1 MNKCSNKECHAP
13 DVGCSLGETDLS
25 QCEHWNSTFSE
36 SKQAENVIEKEIHLP
51 WTGLTFGLDDVG
63 FLTGCSKPKI
73 IGILG
78 AENAGKTSL
87 LAAWYLLI
95 SRGSSATLQRQF
107 AGSYTLAG
115 WEAVA
120 ANLRWE
126 PGHTPSFPAHT
137 PSGSKRAPG
146 LLHLSFRN
154 EKDGI
159 IEDYLFA
166 DAPGEWFNK
175 WATHSE
181 APEAEGARW
190 LSIHADIFL
199 LVADRQALSGE
210 QKGRTRAELNRL
222 IKRIGSTIQNR
233 PIALVWSKSDIKCDE
248 LIEHNIRTNVLGAI
262 PHMVEF
268 ETQIIHNADAKES
281 SEKNILTLL
290 KWILKQK
297 MSICELPIVS
307 YKGNDPLFMLGQGS

>member
-1 MNKCSNKECHAP
+1 MNKCSNSDCHAP
-13 DVGCSLGETDLS
+13 DIGCSLGESDLS
-25 QCEHWNSTFSE
+25 KCEYWNSTASV
-36 SKQAENVIEKEIHLP
+36 SKKADTVIEKDIHLP

-87 LAAWYLLI
+87 LAAWYLLV
-95 SRGSSATLQRQF
+95 SRGFSATVQRQF

-137 PSGSKRAPG
+137 PSGIKRAPG
-146 LLHLSFRN
+146 LLHLSFKN
-154 EKDGI
+154 EKNGI

-166 DAPGEWFNK
+166 DAPGEWFSK
-175 WATHSE
+175 WSTHSE

-190 LSIHADIFL
+190 LSTHADIFL
-199 LVADRQALSGE
+199 LIADRQALSGE

-233 PIALVWSKSDIKCDE
+233 PIALVWSKSDIQGDE
-248 LIEHNIRTNVLGAI
+248 LIESTIRNNTISTI
-262 PHMVEF
+262 PHIAEF
-268 ETQIIHNADAKES
+268 ETQIIRNDNIKDS
-281 SEKNILTLL
+281 SGKDILILL
-290 KWILKQK
+290 KWILEQK
-297 MSICELPIVS
+297 RLICELPTVN
-307 YKGNDPLFMLGQGS
+307 YKGNDPLFMLGQEF